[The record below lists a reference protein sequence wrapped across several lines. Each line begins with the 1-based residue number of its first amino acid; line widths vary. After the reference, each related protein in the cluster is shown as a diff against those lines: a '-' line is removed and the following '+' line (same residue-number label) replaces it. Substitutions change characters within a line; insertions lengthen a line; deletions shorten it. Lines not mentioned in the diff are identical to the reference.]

1 MEPVTTAIVAAV
13 SAGVAGGTKEVVGK
27 AISDTY
33 NKLKGVLQEKF
44 GAASD
49 LVEAVDRLEKKPD
62 SSARV
67 QMVQEE
73 VVASRANEI
82 PEVLKAAHTLLD
94 QIKDQPG
101 GEQHIQ
107 TAIGSYIAQAD
118 RGGRAS
124 VNVNIPKEQ

>member
-49 LVEAVDRLEKKPD
+49 LVEAVDKLEKKPD

-107 TAIGSYIAQAD
+107 TAIGIYIAQAD
-118 RGGRAS
+118 HDSTATL
-124 VNVNIPKEQ
+124 NINRPKE

>member
-33 NKLKGVLQEKF
+33 GRLKGVLQKKF

-62 SSARV
+62 SSDRV
-67 QMVQEE
+67 QMVQKEA
-73 VVASRANEI
+73 VASRANEI
-82 PEVLKAAHTLLD
+82 PEVLKAAQTLLD
-94 QIKDQPG
+94 QIKDQP
-101 GEQHIQ
+101 
-107 TAIGSYIAQAD
+107 
-118 RGGRAS
+118 
-124 VNVNIPKEQ
+124 VFLV

>member
-13 SAGVAGGTKEVVGK
+13 SAGVAEGTKEVVGK

-33 NKLKGVLQEKF
+33 NKLKSVLQEKL

-62 SSARV
+62 SSVRV
-67 QMVQEE
+67 QVVQEE

-82 PEVLKAAHTLLD
+82 PEVLKAANTLLD

-107 TAIGSYIAQAD
+107 TAIGSYIAIAD
-118 RGGRAS
+118 RGSTAS
-124 VNVNIPKEQ
+124 VNVNMPKE

>member
-33 NKLKGVLQEKF
+33 DKLKGVLLEKF

-67 QMVQEE
+67 QVVQEE

-82 PEVLKAAHTLLD
+82 PEVLKAANTLLD

-107 TAIGSYIAQAD
+107 TAIGSCIAQAD
-118 RGGRAS
+118 QNSTAT
-124 VNVNIPKEQ
+124 VNINRPLE

>member
-27 AISDTY
+27 AISDAY

-44 GAASD
+44 GAAGD
-49 LVEAVDRLEKKPD
+49 LVEAVDKLEKKPD

-67 QMVQEE
+67 QLVQEE

-107 TAIGSYIAQAD
+107 TAIGNCIAQAD
-118 RGGRAS
+118 HDSTAT
-124 VNVNIPKEQ
+124 VNINMPKE